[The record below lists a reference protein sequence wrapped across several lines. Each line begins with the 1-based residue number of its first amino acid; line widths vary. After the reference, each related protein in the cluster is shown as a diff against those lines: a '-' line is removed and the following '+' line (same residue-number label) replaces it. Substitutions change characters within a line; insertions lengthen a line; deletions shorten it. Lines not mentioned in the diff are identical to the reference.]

1 MAVNSAVGTQPFHL
15 PLTLDMDGCG
25 WRGTHLSDSL
35 SLSLFYTLSLLL
47 SHAHFC
53 LILTRHPSLPD
64 SLQATT
70 SIPLWEASAPWP
82 PLSTNTR
89 FSVQSKA
96 SCSHWLVP
104 LPHSQILSFSVQSD
118 ISCCCV
124 QTALIG
130 LHEEAAALTVQISYC
145 SGMMSFGTLNFLV
158 TPGTFAAK

>member
-1 MAVNSAVGTQPFHL
+1 MAVGGEELISP
-15 PLTLDMDGCG
+15 TLSLSF
-25 WRGTHLSDSL
+25 THSL
-35 SLSLFYTLSLLL
+35 SLSLFYTLSP
-47 SHAHFC
+47 SCCHT
-53 LILTRHPSLPD
+53 LTSASFSPVIPPARPD

-104 LPHSQILSFSVQSD
+104 LSHSQILSFSIQSD
-118 ISCCCV
+118 ISCCCCV
-124 QTALIG
+124 QTALLG
-130 LHEEAAALTVQISYC
+130 LHEEAAALIVQISYC
-145 SGMMSFGTLNFLV
+145 NAMMSFGTLNFLV